1 MAKAKRGATT
11 LNGVIAIDKP
21 QGITSHDVVDRLRR
35 ITGEG
40 RIGHAGTL
48 DPLATGLLLV
58 CIGQATK
65 LSERLMV
72 GDKRYQARVVFGTA
86 TDSDDADGQVIATAA
101 LPAELSEPEFAATVL
116 SGFIGEQ
123 QQLPPRFSAV
133 KKQGRKAYELAR
145 AGQEV
150 LLEPKTITI
159 HQLRALAVAADY
171 WDIEALVSKGSYIRS
186 LARDIGEAVGSK
198 AHVGALRR
206 TASGLVTV
214 DKAHHLE
221 ELAAMERLQPGSI
234 RSLFL
239 RPVEDLGLDLDDVRF
254 AATPK
259 PPGPPGRRPAGQR
272 PAGQRGGGKH
282 RDSGSGQQVSGSGQA
297 LGV

>member
-21 QGITSHDVVDRLRR
+21 QGITSHDVVDKLRR

-48 DPLATGLLLV
+48 DPLATGLLLI

-65 LSERLMV
+65 LSERLML
-72 GDKRYQARVVFGTA
+72 GDKRYQARIVFGAA

-101 LPAELSEPEFAATVL
+101 LPTRLADPEFAATVL
-116 SGFIGEQ
+116 AGFTGEQ

-133 KKQGRKAYELAR
+133 KKQGHKAYELAR
-145 AGQEV
+145 AGKEV

-159 HQLRALAVAADY
+159 YELRILAIAADY

-186 LARDIGEAVGSK
+186 LARDIGEAAGSK

-206 TASGLVTV
+206 TASGLVTLSQ
-214 DKAHHLE
+214 AHHLE
-221 ELAAMERLQPGSI
+221 ELAALERLQPGSI

-239 RPVEDLGLDLDDVRF
+239 SPAQDLGLDVEDVRC
-254 AATPK
+254 ATS
-259 PPGPPGRRPAGQR
+259 PGTPAKRHQERRG
-272 PAGQRGGGKH
+272 
-282 RDSGSGQQVSGSGQA
+282 
-297 LGV
+297 